1 MKTKD
6 YILFGTLT
14 LAGLFIA
21 KLIASNRKALFADK
35 IIILLKRTSNRLFV
49 LLFFSFL

>member
-21 KLIASNRKALFADK
+21 RLIVSKFASGGNFTGSLSKKDIERLYSQVKL
-35 IIILLKRTSNRLFV
+35 
-49 LLFFSFL
+49 

>member
-21 KLIASNRKALFADK
+21 KLIASKLSSGEN
-35 IIILLKRTSNRLFV
+35 
-49 LLFFSFL
+49 FSGSLSKKEIEKLYSQIKL